1 MSATLK
7 TLDIVVPVYNESANI
22 QVLFSA
28 IQDELVGRFGK
39 LRLIIIDDGSNDF
52 TSKVIVNCIEKFP
65 ELKILYIR
73 FTRNY
78 GKEIA
83 VKCGIDHSDSDL
95 CAIMDGDLQHPPKY
109 IKEANQKIQENES
122 NLIYISPLRRQKH
135 FYQKISI
142 FVYKKIINIFSK
154 EKIYLTDFTLM
165 DRKAV
170 KIVQQFNESDFYT
183 RGVLSIVGLMTQ
195 EIFYVPQDRFDDK
208 TKFSF
213 LKLLNLAI
221 DGIIS
226 VSIRPLRLA
235 IYFGIIVSFLSILF
249 GIYLVVE
256 KIRFGQPIAGFATL
270 GFGLF
275 FFAGV
280 QLLLV
285 GIIGEY
291 VGKIFIQTKNR
302 PLYIVDVIKELGA
315 K

>member
-1 MSATLK
+1 MSAILK
-7 TLDIVVPVYNESANI
+7 TLDIVIPVYNESGNI
-22 QVLFSA
+22 QALFSEV
-28 IQDELVGRFGK
+28 QNELVGRFGK
-39 LRLIIIDDGSNDF
+39 LRLIIIDDGSSDL
-52 TSKVIVNCIEKFP
+52 TSVVIANCIDKYP

-109 IKEANQKIQENES
+109 IIEANQKIQENES
-122 NLIYISPLRRQKH
+122 NLIYISPLRRRNY

-142 FVYKKIINIFSK
+142 SGYKKIINIFSK
-154 EKIYLTDFTLM
+154 EKVYLTDFTLM
-165 DRKAV
+165 DSKAV

-183 RGVLSIVGLMTQ
+183 RGILSIVGLMTQ
-195 EIFYVPQDRFDDK
+195 EIFYVPQERFDGK

-275 FFAGV
+275 FFSGV

-291 VGKIFIQTKNR
+291 VGKIYIQTKNR
-302 PLYIVDVIKELGA
+302 PLYIVDVKKELGG
-315 K
+315 